1 MNQGLRQLLP
11 VIIVALFVA
20 LVVPRIGQLRSLFE
34 VLAVAGWIIVGIW
47 VLYKAEKL
55 PRPILWLFD
64 RLAPGRRLARM
75 DAEQKA
81 ATRRQLA
88 SELTASGLENML
100 DESLIGQSA
109 INHDVGKAIEVFVGK
124 KNPGKPLSIV
134 VAGPAGS
141 GRTTFAEALSA
152 ALATYGAGRL
162 LRIDCAS
169 DTEIDLKEVGQKL
182 SDLPLPVLLFDN
194 LDKIGD
200 QRHRGT
206 FMTELTRLLDVG
218 AIEGRPV
225 LRHCIVVL
233 TILIDEGTA
242 RQSYQESASRP
253 GETGLVMRNTLRSSG
268 HLPGDLLNRIDH
280 VELLKPLEDVEQIAV
295 VWKTFCSM
303 AASEHEIV
311 IVEDQNA
318 LGDGIE
324 DFLIAARERW
334 LKSGVSGVR
343 EAARFIADVADDALL
358 RASRANHT
366 HVRARWDQAK
376 GQIELDAVKVE
387 KPETVAADASPNPV
401 PSSTPRLH
409 RA

>member
-1 MNQGLRQLLP
+1 
-11 VIIVALFVA
+11 
-20 LVVPRIGQLRSLFE
+20 
-34 VLAVAGWIIVGIW
+34 
-47 VLYKAEKL
+47 
-55 PRPILWLFD
+55 
-64 RLAPGRRLARM
+64 
-75 DAEQKA
+75 
-81 ATRRQLA
+81 
-88 SELTASGLENML
+88 
-100 DESLIGQSA
+100 
-109 INHDVGKAIEVFVGK
+109 
-124 KNPGKPLSIV
+124 
-134 VAGPAGS
+134 
-141 GRTTFAEALSA
+141 
-152 ALATYGAGRL
+152 
-162 LRIDCAS
+162 
-169 DTEIDLKEVGQKL
+169 
-182 SDLPLPVLLFDN
+182 
-194 LDKIGD
+194 
-200 QRHRGT
+200 
-206 FMTELTRLLDVG
+206 
-218 AIEGRPV
+218 
-225 LRHCIVVL
+225 
-233 TILIDEGTA
+233 
-242 RQSYQESASRP
+242 
-253 GETGLVMRNTLRSSG
+253 MRNTLRSSG

-376 GQIELDAVKVE
+376 GQIELDAVKVD
-387 KPETVAADASPNPV
+387 KPENVADDASPNPV